1 MEPHLGCSD
10 YWTRENT
17 ISKGGTVS
25 SNTGSDIVTDNNG
38 GGLTGGG
45 NHQARFPY

>member
-1 MEPHLGCSD
+1 MEPHLDCSD

-17 ISKGGTVS
+17 ISKGGTVDS
-25 SNTGSDIVTDNNG
+25 PTGLDIVTDNNS

-45 NHQARFPY
+45 THQARCSY